1 MAGHRYPGSSYL
13 PLQVLVQYSYPTTVD
28 PLTDREM
35 RPVAHEQPR
44 SRDTHNILPQI
55 QPHVTDGQTYLVQG
69 HQDIP
74 ARQDIQVYAPSTV
87 WAHQGSDLQ
96 QHDDA
101 QDRVTLPGDHPLF
114 EDPHRRTTNF
124 VDSGQCPGTRYA
136 SYADDAEQCGVT
148 SAARAITH
156 FEKQFSHGANPN
168 TSAQDVQQGNTPWPY
183 PQRIDPNYR
192 DYPLAVEYTSR
203 NGKSSRTRR

>member
-1 MAGHRYPGSSYL
+1 MNPPSDPHRGYL
-13 PLQVLVQYSYPTTVD
+13 DET
-28 PLTDREM
+28 R
-35 RPVAHEQPR
+35 R
-44 SRDTHNILPQI
+44 SRTTTAQRRSQHVRQTQRHAFTSREISQFPQSLPQI

-74 ARQDIQVYAPSTV
+74 ARQDIQVYAPSTA

-136 SYADDAEQCGVT
+136 LYADDAEQCGVT